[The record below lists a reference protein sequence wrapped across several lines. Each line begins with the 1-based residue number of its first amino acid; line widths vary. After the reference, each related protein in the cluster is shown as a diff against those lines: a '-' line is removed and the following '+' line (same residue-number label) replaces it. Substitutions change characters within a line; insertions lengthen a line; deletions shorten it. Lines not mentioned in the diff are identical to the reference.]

1 MWELIA
7 IVVLVV
13 LLALMTGAFLR
24 EWHEA
29 NMAQERWLADKQVA
43 AWERTLELPARS
55 MFAASQVQPVPDL
68 MSRRP
73 RERTREPSYFKF
85 RGAPMPPPPMVDDD
99 IEDEP
104 EPEPQER
111 PTRTEDARWEG

>member
-1 MWELIA
+1 MWELIV

-13 LLALMTGAFLR
+13 LLALMTVAFLR

-29 NMAQERWLADKQVA
+29 TLAQERWLADKQVA

-55 MFAASQVQPVPDL
+55 MFAASQVQSVPDL

-73 RERTREPSYFKF
+73 RSREPEPSYFKF
-85 RGAPMPPPPMVDDD
+85 RSQPMPPLPVAD
-99 IEDEP
+99 EDEP
-104 EPEPQER
+104 DEPQADPQER
-111 PTRTEDARWEG
+111 PKMPWPN